1 MKNGDAAASG
11 ANGSVAVVVVPRTHD
26 LGGGFNVRRALPA
39 VERRAVGPFVFLDQ
53 MGPTVFASN
62 QSLDV
67 RPHPH
72 IGLATI
78 TYLFAGRIV
87 HRDSLGT
94 IQTIEPGDVNWMTA
108 GRGIVH
114 SERSAPEDKATERAM
129 SGIQMWVAL
138 PLSQEES
145 APAFAHHPAASLPTV
160 NEYGVS
166 VRIIAGSLYGKRS
179 PVAISSELVYAEAAL
194 GPDGSLS
201 IPAEH
206 EERAAYVVSGQLMA
220 DGRLFDAGRLLV
232 LAPGRVCVLRALSP
246 SRVLI
251 LGGDA
256 LDAPR
261 HVWWNFV
268 SSSRDRIEA
277 AKVEWRER
285 RFGVTV
291 PGDEQEFIPLPP

>member
-1 MKNGDAAASG
+1 MANVDAGTTG
-11 ANGSVAVVVVPRTHD
+11 ANGSVDVVVVPRTHD
-26 LGGGFNVRRALPA
+26 LGGGFTVRRALPA

-53 MGPTVFASN
+53 MGPTVLASN
-62 QSLDV
+62 QGLDV

-94 IQTIEPGDVNWMTA
+94 VQTIEPGDVNWMTA

-114 SERSAPEDKATERAM
+114 SERSAPEDRGTERAL

-138 PLSQEES
+138 PLRAEQT
-145 APAFAHHPAASLPTV
+145 APTFAHHPAMSLPTV
-160 NEYGVS
+160 EEHGVS
-166 VRIIAGSLYGKRS
+166 VRVIAGTLYGKRS
-179 PVAISSELVYAEAAL
+179 PVVTSSQLVYAEAAM
-194 GPDGSLS
+194 GPDGILS

-206 EERAAYVVSGQLMA
+206 EERAAYVVNGHVMG

-268 SSSRDRIEA
+268 SSSRERIEA

-291 PGDEQEFIPLPP
+291 PGDEQDFIPLPP